1 MQRAAI
7 IVVARARRLRRVE
20 GGGCYINSK
29 RRNYHKYSPS
39 SSSSLLSVLFQQ
51 QQLIPPCSSSLSV
64 RYFATTDD
72 KIDNDYQE
80 QPTKSPQQSQTNTT
94 PQQSNLLQY
103 TSSILP
109 PLSDYPP
116 GTLSYTQLITISN
129 CIDQWISRAN
139 RAHNSVSDIGS
150 GSSSSFFGE
159 QDVAVDSILKLVK
172 RLIIE
177 RGGGQSLINTDDNQ
191 DDGDDE
197 VVTTN
202 ILSKPRRNEEV
213 TYEMFK
219 LHSIIQY
226 LNVIYANNNVE
237 EFVRVILDIVTLFE
251 NEDYINNND
260 DDDGGGGQYYFAVPY
275 KSIIS
280 SLCAQHTPHA
290 AVTAQLVLHRFET
303 RQLQQ
308 QQQNEVPT
316 TESYN
321 NIMSCWRKS
330 SAVITPPSQIDN
342 NSNIPPTNPQQQ
354 SHRQHQEDIFKL
366 TSLLPYQHH
375 TNPVS
380 NILYQMIEL
389 YNSNPE
395 SMRRMKPNY
404 ISFNTAITSTSR
416 DEFNNNGNGND
427 HNEQRRRRRSMGATC
442 FEHLQNMLQYY
453 NHGSDEKCAPDLYTF
468 STVLYTLGRSSR
480 GGGGNNHSRQASNKV
495 NNRPREDGDNDV
507 DDADKACWILDK
519 MLELSNVLDAS
530 EEYIDEGNVDKKI
543 SKRSYDYEFD
553 VIPRNRH
560 FNVVLT
566 LLGNKYNITDETL
579 QRAQR
584 YVDIMEELEM
594 QEDGDGGEVYNMR
607 KFDNEKVDNP
617 PPTYDDDVVLL
628 EGDRRGY
635 SQEQGFHGND
645 ERTQF
650 SMTRSAPDTLTYN
663 TLINIAARCGKPE
676 KAEEILNSMIKKSSS
691 SNEGGGGKMYV
702 KPDNISFNTVL
713 SAWAKMKSKKGMDR
727 AEEIL
732 HRMQEMANDDD
743 SNIRPDRVSFLCIY
757 NLSGLKLV

>member
-1 MQRAAI
+1 MQRATAI
-7 IVVARARRLRRVE
+7 IVAARTSRLRHV
-20 GGGCYINSK
+20 GGRCHINSK
-29 RRNYHKYSPS
+29 RRSYYKYSPP
-39 SSSSLLSVLFQQ
+39 SSSLLSAYQQ
-51 QQLIPPCSSSLSV
+51 QQSMTPPCASSSLSN
-64 RYFATTDD
+64 RYFATTDTN
-72 KIDNDYQE
+72 IDNNYQE
-80 QPTKSPQQSQTNTT
+80 ELPTIPPQSQTTNTT
-94 PQQSNLLQY
+94 PQQSNLLQF
-103 TSSILP
+103 TLSILP
-109 PLSDYPP
+109 PLSDCPP

-139 RAHNSVSDIGS
+139 RAHKSVGD
-150 GSSSSFFGE
+150 SSSFFGE

-177 RGGGQSLINTDDNQ
+177 RGGGQSLISNTDDNNQ
-191 DDGDDE
+191 DDDDDKI

-202 ILSKPRRNEEV
+202 ILSKSRRNEEV

-226 LNVIYANNNVE
+226 LNVIYANNVK
-237 EFVRVILDIVTLFE
+237 EFARVILDIVTLFE
-251 NEDYINNND
+251 KEEYTNDNND
-260 DDDGGGGQYYFAVPY
+260 DGGEYYFVVPY

-280 SLCAQHTPHA
+280 SLCAQHTTHA
-290 AVTAQLVLHRFET
+290 AVTAQLVLRRFET

-308 QQQNEVPT
+308 QQQHEQPQIEVPT

-330 SAVITPPSQIDN
+330 SAVVTPRHIDN
-342 NSNIPPTNPQQQ
+342 NITNIPPTNPQQQ
-354 SHRQHQEDIFKL
+354 NHHQHQDGIAKL
-366 TSLLPYQHH
+366 ISLLPYQHH

-416 DEFNNNGNGND
+416 DEFNNNSYDNGND
-427 HNEQRRRRRSMGATC
+427 HNNEQRRRRSMSTTC

-453 NHGSDEKCAPDLYTF
+453 NHGSDEKCAPDLLTF
-468 STVLYTLGRSSR
+468 STVLFTLGRSSR
-480 GGGGNNHSRQASNKV
+480 GGGGNNQSRQTSNNKV
-495 NNRPREDGDNDV
+495 NNRSREDGDTAEM

-519 MLELSNVLDAS
+519 MLELSNVLDHSA
-530 EEYIDEGNVDKKI
+530 EEYNNEGNVDKTA
-543 SKRSYDYEFD
+543 RSYDYEFD
-553 VIPRNRH
+553 IIPRNRH

-566 LLGNKYNITDETL
+566 LLGNKYNISDETL

-584 YVDIMEELEM
+584 YVNIMEELEM
-594 QEDGDGGEVYNMR
+594 QEDGNGYP
-607 KFDNEKVDNP
+607 FDNP
-617 PPTYDDDVVLL
+617 PPTYDDVALL
-628 EGDRRGY
+628 EGGDGRGY
-635 SQEQGFHGND
+635 AHEQGFHGND

-676 KAEEILNSMIKKSSS
+676 VAEKILNNMIQKSS
-691 SNEGGGGKMYV
+691 SNEGGGGKMHV

-713 SAWAKMKSKKGMDR
+713 SAWAKMKNKKGMDR

-743 SNIRPDRVSFLCIY
+743 SSIRPDRVSFFIY
-757 NLSGLKLV
+757 TLSGLKLV

>member
-1 MQRAAI
+1 MQRATTI
-7 IVVARARRLRRVE
+7 IVGARTSRLRRV
-20 GGGCYINSK
+20 GGRCCINSK
-29 RRNYHKYSPS
+29 RRNCHKY
-39 SSSSLLSVLFQQ
+39 SSSSLLSAYQQ
-51 QQLIPPCSSSLSV
+51 QQSMIPQCASSSLSN
-64 RYFATTDD
+64 RYFATTD
-72 KIDNDYQE
+72 KSVDNDYQE
-80 QPTKSPQQSQTNTT
+80 ELPTIPPPQSQTANTT
-94 PQQSNLLQY
+94 PQRSNLLQF

-129 CIDQWISRAN
+129 CIDQWLSRAN
-139 RAHNSVSDIGS
+139 RAHNSVGD
-150 GSSSSFFGE
+150 SSSFFGE
-159 QDVAVDSILKLVK
+159 HDVAVDSILKLVK

-177 RGGGQSLINTDDNQ
+177 RGGGQSLINTDDNNQ
-191 DDGDDE
+191 DDDDDE
-197 VVTTN
+197 IVVTTN
-202 ILSKPRRNEEV
+202 ILSKSRSNEEV

-226 LNVIYANNNVE
+226 LNVIYANNNVK
-237 EFVRVILDIVTLFE
+237 EFARVILDIVTLFE
-251 NEDYINNND
+251 KEEYTNDNND
-260 DDDGGGGQYYFAVPY
+260 DGGEYYSVVPY

-280 SLCAQHTPHA
+280 SLCAQHTTHA

-308 QQQNEVPT
+308 QQQHEQPQIEVPT

-330 SAVITPPSQIDN
+330 SAVVTPRHIDN
-342 NSNIPPTNPQQQ
+342 NITNIPPTNPQQQ
-354 SHRQHQEDIFKL
+354 NHQQHQDGIVKL

-389 YNSNPE
+389 YNSSPE

-416 DEFNNNGNGND
+416 DEFNNNSYGNGND
-427 HNEQRRRRRSMGATC
+427 HNNEQRRRRSMSTTC

-468 STVLYTLGRSSR
+468 STVLYKLGRSSR
-480 GGGGNNHSRQASNKV
+480 GGGGNNQSRQTSNNKV
-495 NNRPREDGDNDV
+495 NNRSREDGDTAEM

-519 MLELSNVLDAS
+519 MLELSNVLDDSA
-530 EEYIDEGNVDKKI
+530 EEYNNEGNVDKTT
-543 SKRSYDYEFD
+543 RSYDYEFD
-553 VIPRNRH
+553 IIPRNRH

-566 LLGNKYNITDETL
+566 LLGNKYNISDETL

-584 YVDIMEELEM
+584 YVNIMEELEM
-594 QEDGDGGEVYNMR
+594 QEDGNGYP
-607 KFDNEKVDNP
+607 FDNP
-617 PPTYDDDVVLL
+617 PPTYDDVALL
-628 EGDRRGY
+628 EGGDGRGY
-635 SQEQGFHGND
+635 TQEQGFHGND

-676 KAEEILNSMIKKSSS
+676 VAEKILNNMIQKSSS
-691 SNEGGGGKMYV
+691 NAEEGGGKMHV

-713 SAWAKMKSKKGMDR
+713 SAWAKMKNKKGMDR

-743 SNIRPDRVSFLCIY
+743 SSIRPDRVSFYIY
-757 NLSGLKLV
+757 SLWLETCVIPL